1 MMLTIDQAS
10 PDPIYQQIRDQ
21 VVAAVARGELRPG
34 DGLPSVRSL
43 AADLGVNLHTVNK
56 AYAVLR
62 DEGHIMMR
70 GRSGAFV
77 ADYAQYASPERL
89 ASADARL
96 EESLRQ
102 LALEHKARGGY
113 QTGFVA
119 LASKAAVEADAPAFA
134 RASANAG
141 APGAP
146 APGAPAPGAPG
157 APGAQAA
164 SESPAPDRPR
174 S

>member
-10 PDPIYQQIRDQ
+10 PDPINQQIRDQ

-102 LALEHKARGGY
+102 LALEHKARGGS

-119 LASKAAVEADAPAFA
+119 LASKAAVEAYAPAFS